1 LKIDNS
7 SANGQHDYPVFYKE
21 RNSDP
26 YLAKEVSTIA
36 ECSLRHYRWGNNV
49 YVIEQDAVG
58 GTPALFN
65 DFSHIVN
72 FCCAFKKY
80 Q

>member
-7 SANGQHDYPVFYKE
+7 SANGQYYDFFEE
-21 RNSDP
+21 RTSDP
-26 YLAKEVSTIA
+26 YLANEVSTIA
-36 ECSLRHYRWGNNV
+36 ECSLKHYRWGEDR
-49 YVIEQDAVG
+49 IGAFAVG
-58 GTPALFN
+58 GIPAFLREFP
-65 DFSHIVN
+65 HIVN